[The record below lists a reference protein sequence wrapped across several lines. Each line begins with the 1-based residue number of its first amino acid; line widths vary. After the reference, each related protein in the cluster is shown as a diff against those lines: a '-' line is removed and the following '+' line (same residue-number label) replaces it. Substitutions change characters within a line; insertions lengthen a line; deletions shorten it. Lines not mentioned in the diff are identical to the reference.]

1 MDTFKEREIFL
12 TSGAWEKLDAN
23 TDLAVWKQENYFAPG
38 FQNFKIIL
46 PRLAC
51 MEAILTSFH
60 GRQCVCW
67 SQQKNFPCMSGKTAI
82 YFLWNEKTLEYR
94 LSFYK
99 LPTYN
104 LCLLLKNALIN
115 ICIALC

>member
-1 MDTFKEREIFL
+1 MDTFKEREIFW

-23 TDLAVWKQENYFAPG
+23 TDLAVWKQENNFAPG

-60 GRQCVCW
+60 GSVSAEASRKIFHVC
-67 SQQKNFPCMSGKTAI
+67 QA
-82 YFLWNEKTLEYR
+82 
-94 LSFYK
+94 K
-99 LPTYN
+99 LPFIFSEMKNIRVWTE
-104 LCLLLKNALIN
+104 LL
-115 ICIALC
+115 

>member
-12 TSGAWEKLDAN
+12 TSGAWEKWDAN
-23 TDLAVWKQENYFAPG
+23 TDLAVWKQENNFAPG

-60 GRQCVCW
+60 GRVC
-67 SQQKNFPCMSGKTAI
+67 QLKPA
-82 YFLWNEKTLEYR
+82 EKFSMTVCQP
-94 LSFYK
+94 K
-99 LPTYN
+99 LPFIFSEMKNIRERTE
-104 LCLLLKNALIN
+104 LL
-115 ICIALC
+115 

>member
-23 TDLAVWKQENYFAPG
+23 TDLAVWKQENNFAPG

-60 GRQCVCW
+60 GRVCQLKPAEKFSMYVRQNCRLFSLKW
-67 SQQKNFPCMSGKTAI
+67 
-82 YFLWNEKTLEYR
+82 KTLEYE

-104 LCLLLKNALIN
+104 LCLLLKNVLIN